1 MFRIV
6 FIGDDN
12 CKRLKVLKNI
22 KDCNIN
28 IINSYNNIINNLPN
42 DVIDLFIIQS
52 DNIELSNNIYN
63 DINNNKSLKHI
74 PLILI
79 TNNIN
84 IDSDIYSDIIVSDLV
99 SDKEFLYQVNTLL
112 KMKLIDDELRKE
124 QIVLEL
130 KVKER
135 TNQLEDKANR
145 LNITLNSIGDGVIVT
160 DKNGYITLMNPVAKE
175 LTKLEDSDFMY
186 KHIDEVFDITYK
198 NNKINIYKE
207 VIKTNKTFFIKEGS
221 KLKSK
226 DGNCIRISDSASLIL
241 NKNNNIDGIVIVFR
255 DITTEYELRKRT
267 IESEIKYR
275 RIYYHVPDVVYTMS
289 IDGTFTSMNDAN
301 IFGYK
306 NDEII
311 GSNISKY
318 IPYKDD
324 LKKIQNNIRSK
335 LVGEKK
341 ITEYEISLIK
351 KNGDIVPINVKTQMV
366 FDSSNNPVEIFGIVR
381 DISDKV
387 KTDKII
393 EESKDRYKNILDNM
407 NNAVWVFKTI
417 KGDDFYFIEWNKK
430 SSCMDNKKEKDVIG
444 KDIYEIF
451 PNLIKDDFKNY
462 LKNVWN
468 NGKPI
473 EINNFEFINN
483 NKKTWRY
490 FFIYKL
496 STTNELVVMVN
507 DITSIKEYE
516 EQLKQEKDR
525 AEESDRLKSVF
536 LANMSHEI
544 RTPMNSI
551 IGFSSLIDEKT
562 PKNKLTEYIN
572 IINDSSNLLLTLID
586 DIIDLSKI
594 QSGVMKIKKEP
605 FNLNDLLNKSEKE
618 YIELIKS
625 KNKPNIKIEKNIP
638 TKDIVINTD
647 PKRLKQ
653 IINNLVGNAIKFTKN
668 GKITFGYSVKND
680 DVIFF
685 VKDTGIGIS
694 SENLPKI
701 FDRFF
706 QIENKNEKKQEGT
719 GLGLTIS
726 KAIIEILGGKIW
738 LESVI
743 DKGTVFYFNLP
754 VGDIKNV
761 KKENKKII
769 KRKYKWNN
777 KNLLIVEDDDD
788 NYKLCEIVLEPTGIN
803 IERSKN
809 CNEFY
814 NLIKL
819 KQYDVILMDTNL
831 GDGNGN
837 DLIKYIRDNNIK
849 SYIITLSGYSSLDSE
864 EESYKMGANFYMVKP
879 IKWNLLKDKI
889 NEYLNSKN

>member
-6 FIGDDN
+6 FVGDNN
-12 CKRLKVLKNI
+12 CKRLKVLKSI

-42 DVIDLFIIQS
+42 DVIDLFVIQS
-52 DNIELSNNIYN
+52 ENIELSNKIYIN
-63 DINNNKSLKHI
+63 INNNKSLKHI

-84 IDSDIYSDIIVSDLV
+84 VDIEIYSDLIVSDLI
-99 SDKEFLYQVNTLL
+99 SDKEFLYQVKTLL

-160 DKNGYITLMNPVAKE
+160 DKNGYITLMNPIAKE

-186 KHIDEVFDITYK
+186 KHIDKVLDITYK
-198 NNKINIYKE
+198 KNKINVYDE
-207 VIKTNKTFFIKEGS
+207 VIKSNKTFFIKEGS

-241 NKNNNIDGIVIVFR
+241 NKNNEIDGIVIVFR

-267 IESEIKYR
+267 IESELKYR

-318 IPYKDD
+318 IPYDND

-335 LVGEKK
+335 LIGEKK
-341 ITEYEISLIK
+341 ITEYEISLLK

-366 FDSSNNPVEIFGIVR
+366 FDINNKPIEIFGIVR

-387 KTDKII
+387 KSNKII

-407 NNAVWVFKTI
+407 NNAVWVFKTTN
-417 KGDDFYFIEWNKK
+417 GEDFYFIEWNKK
-430 SSCMDNKKEKDVIG
+430 SSCMDNKKEKNVIG
-444 KDIYEIF
+444 KELYEIF
-451 PNLIKDDFKNY
+451 PNLIKDDFKKN
-462 LKNVWN
+462 LKDVWL

-473 EINNFEFINN
+473 EINNFEFINK

-496 STTNELVVMVN
+496 SSTNEIVVMVN

-562 PKNKLTEYIN
+562 PKNKLNEYIN

-605 FNLNDLLNKSEKE
+605 FSINELINKSEKE

-625 KNKPNIKIEKNIP
+625 KNKQNIKIEKNIP
-638 TKDIVINTD
+638 NKNIIINTD

-653 IINNLVGNAIKFTKN
+653 IINNLIGNAIKFTKN
-668 GKITFGYSVKND
+668 GKITFGYTVNGD
-680 DVIFF
+680 NILFF

-694 SENLPKI
+694 IENLPKI

-726 KAIIEILGGKIW
+726 KAIVEILGGNIW
-738 LESVI
+738 LESVL
-743 DKGTVFYFNLP
+743 DKGTIFYFNLP
-754 VGDIKNV
+754 IGDIKDI
-761 KKENKKII
+761 KKENKKIKTKI
-769 KRKYKWNN
+769 YKWFN
-777 KNLLIVEDDDD
+777 KELLIVEDDDD
-788 NYKLCEIVLEPTGIN
+788 NYKLCEIVLNPTNIN
-803 IERSKN
+803 ISRAKN
-809 CNEFY
+809 CDEFY
-814 NLIKL
+814 NLISTNY
-819 KQYDVILMDTNL
+819 YDIILMDTNL

-864 EESYKMGANFYMVKP
+864 DESYKNGTDYYMVKP

-889 NEYLNSKN
+889 DDYLNSKN

>member
-6 FIGDDN
+6 FIGDCNNERLNILNTIDE
-12 CKRLKVLKNI
+12 CKIDIIHNYS
-22 KDCNIN
+22 N
-28 IINSYNNIINNLPN
+28 IIHNLPN
-42 DVIDLFIIQS
+42 DVIDLFIISTPNTDLSNKISNEISKDKSLNHIPIIILTNDLEYDILSDLIIS
-52 DNIELSNNIYN
+52 DNI
-63 DINNNKSLKHI
+63 
-74 PLILI
+74 
-79 TNNIN
+79 
-84 IDSDIYSDIIVSDLV
+84 

-625 KNKPNIKIEKNIP
+625 KNKSNIKIEKNIP

-680 DVIFF
+680 NVIFF

>member
-1 MFRIV
+1 NHIP
-6 FIGDDN
+6 
-12 CKRLKVLKNI
+12 
-22 KDCNIN
+22 
-28 IINSYNNIINNLPN
+28 IIILTNDLEYDILSDLII
-42 DVIDLFIIQS
+42 S
-52 DNIELSNNIYN
+52 DNI
-63 DINNNKSLKHI
+63 
-74 PLILI
+74 
-79 TNNIN
+79 
-84 IDSDIYSDIIVSDLV
+84 

-625 KNKPNIKIEKNIP
+625 KNKSNIKIEKNIP

-680 DVIFF
+680 NVIFF